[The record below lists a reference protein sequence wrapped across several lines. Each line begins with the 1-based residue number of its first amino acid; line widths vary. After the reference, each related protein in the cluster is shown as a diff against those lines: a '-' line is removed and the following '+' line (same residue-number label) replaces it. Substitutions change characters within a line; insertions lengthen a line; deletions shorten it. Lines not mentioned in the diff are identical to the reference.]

1 MARCFVTRRLPFPA
15 LDRLRSAHDVE
26 VWPERLPPSYD
37 ELAARSRGVEGL
49 LTLLTDRVDAA
60 LIAES
65 SRLRAISNYAVG
77 YDNIDL
83 QAAAARGIPVG
94 NTPDVLTDATADLTW
109 ALLMAAARKLP
120 EAAADVRDGDWLTW
134 EPAMYL
140 GAAVKGAT
148 LGIIG
153 MGRIGRAVA
162 RRASGF
168 EMEVLSSGGGSPGR
182 GGSTGS
188 GMTLDALLERSDFVS
203 LHCPLTPET
212 YHLIDDAALARMK
225 ATAIL
230 VNTARGPI
238 VDHDALRR
246 GLIAGEIAGAAL
258 DVTDPEP
265 LPSDDPLL
273 SAPNLIVA
281 PHIGSATRVAR
292 ERMADLAVDNL
303 LAGLDGRPMPHQV
316 GPAR

>member
-1 MARCFVTRRLPFPA
+1 MARCFVTRELPFPA
-15 LDRLRSAHDVE
+15 LDRLRAAHEVE
-26 VWPERLPPSYD
+26 VWPERLPPPYE
-37 ELAARSRGVEGL
+37 ELVAQAADAEGL

-60 LIAES
+60 LIERSAD
-65 SRLRAISNYAVG
+65 LRAISNYAVG

-83 QAAAARGIPVG
+83 EAAAARGIPVG

-120 EAAADVRDGDWLTW
+120 DAVADVRDGDWLTW

-140 GAAVKGAT
+140 GAAVQGAT

-153 MGRIGRAVA
+153 YGRIGQAVA
-162 RRASGF
+162 RRAGGF
-168 EMEVLSSGGGSPGR
+168 DMTVLH
-182 GGSTGS
+182 TGS
-188 GMTLDALLERSDFVS
+188 ESLQRLLQEADFVS

-212 YHLIDDAALARMK
+212 YHLIDDAALSRMK
-225 ATAIL
+225 PTAIL

-265 LPSDDPLL
+265 LPPDDPLL
-273 SAPNLIVA
+273 SVPNLIVV

-316 GPAR
+316 DAPR